1 MHKLGL
7 IGLPL
12 AHSFSKQYFDL
23 KFKQEN
29 IKNFTYSLYEI
40 ENLTCI
46 ENTILKDNIVGLN
59 VTRPYKKEIIKYLDE
74 LDNISLKTQSVNTV
88 FIDPNTKKKTGF
100 NTDAIGFE
108 KLFLN
113 FNYTKNIKGLI
124 LGSGG
129 AAQTISFILK
139 KKQIEHTIVSRN
151 PRKNMINYTDLK
163 ASMKDTK
170 LIINTTPLGQY
181 PHVNLFPNIPYNL
194 MSKNHIC
201 IDLIY
206 NPKKSLFLQKSH
218 NQGAQI
224 LNGKQML
231 ITQAEKSWNIWKKMI
246 QLYNV

>member
-7 IGLPL
+7 IGFPL
-12 AHSFSKQYFDL
+12 SHSFSKQHFDH

-40 ENLTCI
+40 RNLKYLENI
-46 ENTILKDNIVGLN
+46 ILKENIIGLN
-59 VTRPYKKEIIKYLDE
+59 VTRPYKKDVIKYLDK
-74 LDNISLKTQSVNTV
+74 LDDLSLQTQSVNTI

-113 FNYTKNIKGLI
+113 CNYTKNIKGLI

-129 AAQTISFILK
+129 AAQTVSYVLK
-139 KKQIEHTIVSRN
+139 KMQIKHTIVSRN
-151 PRKNMINYTDLK
+151 PRKNMINYTELE
-163 ASMKDTK
+163 SYMKNAK

-181 PHVNLFPNIPYNL
+181 PYIDTFPNIPYNL
-194 MSKNHIC
+194 MSKKHIC

-206 NPKKSLFLQKSH
+206 NPIKSLFLQKSY
-218 NQGAQI
+218 NQGAQVF
-224 LNGKQML
+224 NGKKML
-231 ITQAEKSWNIWKKMI
+231 ITQAEKSWYIWKKMI
-246 QLYNV
+246 Q